1 MSARPL
7 PHKIRAGGQIGAGGA
22 RSAPSARMRA
32 AHNLSVRPGAAVAC
46 AQAKPPE
53 AAPALEATKN
63 LAPAFEAK
71 EI

>member
-1 MSARPL
+1 
-7 PHKIRAGGQIGAGGA
+7 
-22 RSAPSARMRA
+22 MRA

>member
-1 MSARPL
+1 MSALPL
-7 PHKIRAGGQIGAGGA
+7 PHKIRAGCQIGAGGA
-22 RSAPSARMRA
+22 RGASSARMRA
-32 AHNLSVRPGAAVAC
+32 AHNLPFRPGASVAC